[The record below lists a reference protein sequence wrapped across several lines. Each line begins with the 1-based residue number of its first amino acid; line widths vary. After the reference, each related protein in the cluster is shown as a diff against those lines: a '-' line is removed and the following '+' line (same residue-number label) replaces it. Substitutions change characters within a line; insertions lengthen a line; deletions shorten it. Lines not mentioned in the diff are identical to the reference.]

1 MDLTPA
7 QLQILKGD
15 INTNPDPEFAAYRT
29 AGNAGQMA
37 EWYNVNST
45 FIVYKP
51 TEPTASIGDT
61 VSYVAVAALVDS
73 NVNQLTLFYT
83 MQPANF
89 EPARADQ
96 RQYLAD
102 IFSGA
107 LGGAGQATRDALE
120 ALYRRPALKGE
131 KLYCTGTGT
140 TVAPGALNATAQ
152 GDITTQNIL
161 DAQALP

>member
-1 MDLTPA
+1 MELTVP

-51 TEPTASIGDT
+51 TESTASLGDT
-61 VSYVAVAALVDS
+61 VSYVAVAALVDA
-73 NVNQLTLFYT
+73 NVNQLNLFYT
-83 MQPANF
+83 LQPQNF
-89 EPARADQ
+89 EPAHADQ

-120 ALYRRPALKGE
+120 ALYRRAALKGE